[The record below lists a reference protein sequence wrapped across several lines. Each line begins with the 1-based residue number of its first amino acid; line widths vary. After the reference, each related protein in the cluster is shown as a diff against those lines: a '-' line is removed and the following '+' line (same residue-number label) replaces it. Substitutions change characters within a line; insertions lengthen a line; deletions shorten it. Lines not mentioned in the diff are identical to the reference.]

1 VQPSKLKIRTVV
13 DGNTYIHLADVHKG
27 TLHDAQQTD
36 TSAQTTLVDQHR
48 RQMVPA
54 LPQSWALEAAAS
66 SDAFAVY
73 CVYLSSPEMHQ
84 PTTDAGQLNANCFAQ
99 THPPDDSAISPE
111 AWMVLHPNAHRH
123 PVEKGQQQALV
134 TDRILKPRRL

>member
-1 VQPSKLKIRTVV
+1 VV
-13 DGNTYIHLADVHKG
+13 DGKTYIHLADAHKG

-36 TSAQTTLVDQHR
+36 TSAHTTLVYQHR

-54 LPQSWALEAAAS
+54 LPQSWALEAASS
-66 SDAFAVY
+66 SDACAVDY
-73 CVYLSSPEMHQ
+73 VYLSSPEMHQ

-99 THPPDDSAISPE
+99 THPPDDSATSPE
-111 AWMVLHPNAHRH
+111 ACQWMVLHPSAHQY
-123 PVEKGQQQALV
+123 PVQKGQQQALV

>member
-1 VQPSKLKIRTVV
+1 MWTVV
-13 DGNTYIHLADVHKG
+13 DGKTYIHPADMHKG

-36 TSAQTTLVDQHR
+36 TSAHTTLVEQHR
-48 RQMVPA
+48 RQTVPA

-66 SDAFAVY
+66 SDAFAVDY
-73 CVYLSSPEMHQ
+73 VYLSSPEMHQ
-84 PTTDAGQLNANCFAQ
+84 PTTDAGQLYAYCFAQ

-111 AWMVLHPNAHRH
+111 AWTVLHPSAHQY

-134 TDRILKPRRL
+134 KDRIWKPRRL

>member
-1 VQPSKLKIRTVV
+1 LKNWTVV
-13 DGNTYIHLADVHKG
+13 DGNTYTHLADVHKG

-36 TSAQTTLVDQHR
+36 TSAHTTLVDQHW
-48 RQMVPA
+48 RQMVPV
-54 LPQSWALEAAAS
+54 LPQSWAVEAAAS
-66 SDAFAVY
+66 SDAFAVDY
-73 CVYLSSPEMHQ
+73 VYLSSPEMHQ

-111 AWMVLHPNAHRH
+111 AWMVLHPNAHQY